1 MRGWARVGLVSQV
14 TTTNTRLSHVG
25 ETDGVVAVAPYLR
38 LEKMLTAVLAG
49 TEPHS

>member
-14 TTTNTRLSHVG
+14 AATNNRLSHAG

-49 TEPHS
+49 TELHS